1 MNFDSIASIVYS
13 KKYCLSLEKTSLLF
27 TVTIE
32 DGAIESKLSVFS
44 LLFYCTTTPSTIED
58 GAIESKASVFK
69 LLFYYTDHTLSTI
82 EKKQNFNLYKKLCF
96 T

>member
-32 DGAIESKLSVFS
+32 DGAIESK
-44 LLFYCTTTPSTIED
+44 T
-58 GAIESKASVFK
+58 SVFK

-82 EKKQNFNLYKKLCF
+82 EKKTKLQFIQKTMFHVKHLWYTIICNEMQYGKVN
-96 T
+96 

>member
-32 DGAIESKLSVFS
+32 DGAIESK
-44 LLFYCTTTPSTIED
+44 
-58 GAIESKASVFK
+58 ASVFK

-82 EKKQNFNLYKKLCF
+82 EKKQNFNLYKNLCF

>member
-32 DGAIESKLSVFS
+32 DGAIESK
-44 LLFYCTTTPSTIED
+44 
-58 GAIESKASVFK
+58 ASVFK
-69 LLFYYTDHTLSTI
+69 LLFYCTPTPSTI
-82 EKKQNFNLYKKLCF
+82 EKNKTSIYTKNYVSRETFVVYYNL
-96 T
+96 